1 MNFSSI
7 AKKKKKIR
15 KTEKGKGNA
24 VGPPIS
30 VPGSSIPVPEVPK
43 LEVTTSDG
51 LSSVPHDMEIGGE
64 KLPGLPCQMR

>member
-1 MNFSSI
+1 MQ
-7 AKKKKKIR
+7 KKLR

-30 VPGSSIPVPEVPK
+30 VPGSIIPVPEVPK

-64 KLPGLPCQMR
+64 KLPGLPCQMG